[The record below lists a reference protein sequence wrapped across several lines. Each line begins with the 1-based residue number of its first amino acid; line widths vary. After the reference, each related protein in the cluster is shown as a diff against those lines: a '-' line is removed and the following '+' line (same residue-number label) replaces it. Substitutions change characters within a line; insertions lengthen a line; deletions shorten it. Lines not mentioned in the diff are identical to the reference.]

1 MHISEPVGRQFEIL
15 SRDDL
20 DKIHGA
26 TMEVFRRLG
35 IKVLEPRALEL
46 FDNAGA
52 DVDWKTKMVK
62 IPESLVKATVRKAPS
77 EFRMYGRDPRYELD
91 YSGNKVHFGVAGFAI
106 RVQDL
111 EGRIRPGTLADVENI
126 ARIADYLENIHHIL
140 LTVTPFDVPDELY
153 HLYCIEADW
162 RNSVKT
168 TDGFTWTARKAQET
182 VDMAAI
188 LRGSYEEAMKK
199 PPLLGFM
206 NPVSPLQ
213 LSKELTE
220 GALVYAKYKQPV
232 LFAPEALAGA
242 TAPSTLAGL
251 LTQQNAEVLAGI
263 MVSQLANPGTPV
275 LYGTVSAVMDMKTG
289 TAAMGGP
296 EVGLINMATG
306 QLGRYYNLP
315 RRGTGG
321 VTDSKL
327 TDAQAGAETAMSML
341 MAAVSGMN
349 FIYEACGGLDGTL
362 TFSYEKLVIDDEIAG
377 MISRILRGIEVNEQ
391 TLAVDE
397 ICKYGST
404 NYLGSPNTRK
414 TFRKE
419 HYLPTLFDRRCWETW
434 LKAGG
439 RDISLEARRKANWI
453 LKEHRVEPMEKSVQ
467 AEIDGYIKE
476 IAKGYL
482 RRASTASSAT
492 SSRSRRAVNSS
503 M

>member
-1 MHISEPVGRQFEIL
+1 MQANEPVGRQFEVL

-35 IKVLEPRALEL
+35 IKVMEPDALEL
-46 FDNAGA
+46 FDHAGA
-52 DVDWKTKMVK
+52 DVDWKTRMVR
-62 IPESLVKATVRKAPS
+62 IPESLVEETLRKAPS
-77 EFRMYGRDPRYELD
+77 EFKMYGRDPKYELD
-91 YSGNKVHFGVAGFAI
+91 YSDNKVYFGIAGCAV
-106 RVQDL
+106 RVHDL
-111 EGRIRPGTLADVENI
+111 DGEVRPGTVADVENL

-140 LTVTPFDVPDELY
+140 LMITPFDVPDEVY
-153 HLYCIEADW
+153 HLHCINADW
-162 RNSVKT
+162 KNSVKT

-182 VDMAAI
+182 IDMAAI
-188 LRGSYEEAMKK
+188 MRGSYEEVMKR

-206 NPVSPLQ
+206 NPVSPMQ

-220 GALVYAKYKQPV
+220 GALVYAKYRQPIV
-232 LFAPEALAGA
+232 FAPEAMAGA

-251 LTQQNAEVLAGI
+251 ITQQNAEVLAGI

-275 LYGTVSAVMDMKTG
+275 LYGTASTVMDMKTG

-327 TDAQAGAETAMSML
+327 VDAQAGAETAMSLL
-341 MAAVSGMN
+341 MAAMSGMN
-349 FIYEACGGLDGTL
+349 FVYEACGGLDGTL
-362 TFSYEKLVIDDEIAG
+362 TFSYEKLVIDNEIAG
-377 MISRILRGIEVNEQ
+377 MVSRILKGIEVNEE

-404 NYLGSPNTRK
+404 NYLGSPNTGK
-414 TFRKE
+414 MFRKE
-419 HYLPTLFDRRCWETW
+419 HYLPTLFDRRNWEAW
-434 LKAGG
+434 LRAGG
-439 RDISLEARRKANWI
+439 RDISQEARRKAKWI
-453 LKEHRVEPMEKSVQ
+453 LKEHMVEPIEKGIQ
-467 AEIDGYIKE
+467 AEIDGFIK
-476 IAKGYL
+476 KTT
-482 RRASTASSAT
+482 RKWMSSAPI
-492 SSRSRRAVNSS
+492 SS
-503 M
+503 

>member
-1 MHISEPVGRQFEIL
+1 MHLKESSRGQFEIL

-26 TMEVFRRLG
+26 TMEVLRRAG
-35 IKVLEPRALEL
+35 VKVFEPTALDL
-46 FDNAGA
+46 FDQAGA
-52 DVDWKTKMVK
+52 DVDRKTRIVR
-62 IPESLVKATVRKAPS
+62 IPESLVKESLREAPS
-77 EFRMYGRDPRYELD
+77 EFKMYGRDPKYELD
-91 YSGNKVHFGVAGFAI
+91 YSGNKVYFGVAGCAI

-111 EGRIRPGTLADVENI
+111 EGKIRPGTVADVENI

-140 LTVTPFDVPDELY
+140 LTVTPFDVPDEVY
-153 HLYCIEADW
+153 HLHCINADW
-162 RNSVKT
+162 KNSAKT

-182 VDMAAI
+182 IDMAAI
-188 LRGSYEEAMKK
+188 LRGGYEEVVKK

-206 NPVSPLQ
+206 NPVSPMQ
-213 LSKELTE
+213 LSRELTE
-220 GALVYAKYKQPV
+220 GALVYAKYRQPMV
-232 LFAPEALAGA
+232 VAPEGLAGA

-263 MVSQLANPGTPV
+263 MIIQLASPGTPV
-275 LYGTVSAVMDMKTG
+275 LYGTASATMDMKAG

-327 TDAQAGAETAMSML
+327 ADAQAGAETALSML
-341 MAAVSGMN
+341 MAGMSGLN

-362 TFSYEKLVIDDEIAG
+362 TFSYEKLVIDNEIAG
-377 MISRILRGIEVNEQ
+377 MVLRTLRGIEVNEE

-397 ICKYGST
+397 ICKYGSS
-404 NYLGSPNTRK
+404 NYLGSPHTGR

-419 HYLPTLFDRRCWETW
+419 HYLPTLFDRRSWEAW

-439 RDISLEARRKANWI
+439 KDISLNARRKAQWI
-453 LKEHRVEPMEKSVQ
+453 LKEHHPEPIDRNIQADIDEFIREATRGVQ
-467 AEIDGYIKE
+467 ADS
-476 IAKGYL
+476 
-482 RRASTASSAT
+482 ASVS
-492 SSRSRRAVNSS
+492 
-503 M
+503 

>member
-1 MHISEPVGRQFEIL
+1 LQIRELVGRQFEIL

-35 IKVLEPRALEL
+35 IKVFESKALEL
-46 FDNAGA
+46 FDRAGA
-52 DVDWKTKMVK
+52 DVDRKTRRVR
-62 IPESLVKATVRKAPS
+62 IPESLVKETLRKAPS
-77 EFRMYGRDPRYELD
+77 EFKMYGRDPKYELD
-91 YSGNKVHFGVAGFAI
+91 YSGNKVHFGVAGCAM

-111 EGRIRPGTLADVENI
+111 DGKIRPGKLADVENL
-126 ARIADYLENIHHIL
+126 AKIADYLENIHHIL
-140 LTVTPFDVPDELY
+140 LTVTPSDVPDEVY
-153 HLYCIEADW
+153 HLHCINADW
-162 RNSVKT
+162 KNSVKT

-182 VDMAAI
+182 IDMAAI
-188 LRGSYEEAMKK
+188 LRGSYEEVMKK

-206 NPVSPLQ
+206 NPVSPMQ

-220 GALVYAKYKQPV
+220 GALVYAKYRQPMV
-232 LFAPEALAGA
+232 VAPEALAGA

-251 LTQQNAEVLAGI
+251 ITQQNAEVLAGI

-275 LYGTVSAVMDMKTG
+275 LYGTASAVMDMKTG

-321 VTDSKL
+321 ITDSKL
-327 TDAQAGAETAMSML
+327 VDAQAGAETAMSML
-341 MAAVSGMN
+341 MAALSGMN

-362 TFSYEKLVIDDEIAG
+362 TFSYEKLVIDNEIAG
-377 MISRILRGIEVNEQ
+377 MVSRILGGIDVNEE

-404 NYLGSPNTRK
+404 NYLGSPHTRK
-414 TFRKE
+414 MFRRE
-419 HYLPTLFDRRCWETW
+419 HYLPTLFDRRCWEAW

-439 RDISLEARRKANWI
+439 RDISQEARRKAKWI
-453 LKEHRVEPMEKSVQ
+453 LKEHKVEPIEKGVQ
-467 AEIDGYIKE
+467 AELDGFIKKITKE
-476 IAKGYL
+476 WLDSAPIA
-482 RRASTASSAT
+482 S
-492 SSRSRRAVNSS
+492 
-503 M
+503 

>member
-1 MHISEPVGRQFEIL
+1 VREPLARQYEIL
-15 SRDDL
+15 SGDDL

-26 TMEVFRRLG
+26 TMEILRRHG
-35 IKVLEPRALEL
+35 IRVLEPKALEL
-46 FDNAGA
+46 FGDAGA
-52 DVDWKTKMVK
+52 DVDRKTRMVR
-62 IPESLVKATVRKAPS
+62 IPENLVKETIRRAPS
-77 EFRMYGRDPRYELD
+77 EFKMYGRDPKYELD
-91 YSGNKVHFGVAGFAI
+91 YSGNKVHFGVAGFAL

-111 EGRIRPGTLADVENI
+111 EGKVRPGTLADVENI
-126 ARIADYLENIHHIL
+126 ARIADFLENIHHIL

-168 TDGFTWTARKAQET
+168 TDGFTWTTRKAQET
-182 VDMAAI
+182 IDMAAI
-188 LRGSYEEAMKK
+188 LRGSPEEVMKK

-220 GALVYAKYKQPV
+220 GALVYAKYRQPV
-232 LFAPEALAGA
+232 IYAPEALAGA

-251 LTQQNAEVLAGI
+251 LIQQNAEVLAGI
-263 MVSQLANPGTPV
+263 MVSQLASPGTPV
-275 LYGTVSAVMDMKTG
+275 LYGTVSAVMDMKAG

-296 EVGLINMATG
+296 EVGLINIATA

-327 TDAQAGAETAMSML
+327 VDAQAGAETGMSML
-341 MAAVSGMN
+341 LAAMSGMN

-377 MISRILRGIEVNEQ
+377 MVTRILGGIEISEE
-391 TLAVDE
+391 TMAVEE

-404 NYLGSPNTRK
+404 NYLGSPHTSK
-414 TFRKE
+414 SFRKE
-419 HYLPTLFDRRCWETW
+419 HYLPSLFDRRYWETW

-439 RDISLEARRKANWI
+439 RDIAEEARRKANWI
-453 LKEHRVEPMEKSVQ
+453 LKEHKVEPIDKDVQ
-467 AEIDGYIKE
+467 DEINNYIKDVT
-476 IAKGYL
+476 KKWL
-482 RRASTASSAT
+482 KSASISSST
-492 SSRSRRAVNSS
+492 SD
-503 M
+503 